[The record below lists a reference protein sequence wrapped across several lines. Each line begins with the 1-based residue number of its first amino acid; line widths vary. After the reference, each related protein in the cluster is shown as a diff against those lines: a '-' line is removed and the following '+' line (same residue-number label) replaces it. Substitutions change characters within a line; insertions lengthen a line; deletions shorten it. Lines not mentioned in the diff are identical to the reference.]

1 MIHTKILKTLK
12 NDKGAAY
19 IDSAVKLIIAVIL
32 AAILLFGFFAILK
45 SSVLPGIQAHVDQN
59 MNGGQVQAMTNIGK
73 VYAKWKNDLMEEV
86 SGDIEEIKKSEDIRL
101 IYALHA
107 GLITPEDFELSDDA
121 LLAKLPEEAVIPEND
136 TEILIYWYYSSI
148 RYIDGTDTT
157 LMTREEFKDYER
169 TDEGK
174 HSIMETIGS

>member
-59 MNGGQVQAMTNIGK
+59 VNGGQVQAMTNIGK
-73 VYAKWKNDLMEEV
+73 TYAKWKNDLTDEIL
-86 SGDIEEIKKSEDIRL
+86 GDIEAYETAEEIRL
-101 IYALHA
+101 VYAITN
-107 GLITPEDFELSDDA
+107 GLITAEDFEDEDVLYS
-121 LLAKLPEEAVIPEND
+121 KLPDRVEIPEND
-136 TEILIYWYYSSI
+136 PGITIYWYYAAI
-148 RYIDGTDTT
+148 QYIDGNDTT
-157 LMTREEFKDYER
+157 LMTKEEFNDFER

>member
-1 MIHTKILKTLK
+1 MYTKFLKILK

-73 VYAKWKNDLMEEV
+73 TYAKWKNDLTDEV
-86 SGDIEEIKKSEDIRL
+86 MGDIEAYETAEEIRL
-101 IYALHA
+101 VYAVTT
-107 GLITPEDFELSDDA
+107 GLITLEDFEDEDVLYS
-121 LLAKLPEEAVIPEND
+121 KLPDRVEIPENNPG
-136 TEILIYWYYSSI
+136 IAIYWYYAALQ
-148 RYIDGTDTT
+148 YIDGNHTT
-157 LMTREEFKDYER
+157 PMTEEEFNDFER
-169 TDEGK
+169 TDDGK
-174 HSIMETIGS
+174 YNIMETIGS